1 MNGEARNNMTHSSI
15 LYKTNNLTSSRA
27 LGKHSGKGEAI
38 PKIGDCFAL
47 SLRPRAGARKD
58 VILLFGLSLLSLFL
72 ISCSTEPE
80 PLVYGTDICHFCKM
94 TMMDNKFGA
103 ELVTKK
109 GKVYKFDDMN
119 CFLNFY
125 NSEYENVE
133 DFQHKL
139 VIDYANPG
147 KLIDAANG
155 FYLKS
160 AAIRSPMNGQ
170 VAAFET
176 KVSMDT
182 FKKEWKAIYLGWGE
196 VTTQYK

>member
-1 MNGEARNNMTHSSI
+1 MV
-15 LYKTNNLTSSRA
+15 YKTNNLTSSRA
-27 LGKHSGKGEAI
+27 PGKESGKGEAI
-38 PKIGDCFAL
+38 LKIGDCL
-47 SLRPRAGARKD
+47 TTRQARKD
-58 VILLFGLSLLSLFL
+58 VILLFCLSLLALFFT
-72 ISCSTEPE
+72 SCSTNPE

-125 NSEYENVE
+125 NSGYENVE
-133 DFQHKL
+133 DFHHKL

-147 KLIDAANG
+147 KLIDASNG
-155 FYLKS
+155 FYLTS

-176 KVSMDT
+176 KASMDT

>member
-1 MNGEARNNMTHSSI
+1 MNGEKVKLSMKI
-15 LYKTNNLTSSRA
+15 LIS
-27 LGKHSGKGEAI
+27 AI
-38 PKIGDCFAL
+38 TISTL
-47 SLRPRAGARKD
+47 
-58 VILLFGLSLLSLFL
+58 ILLVS
-72 ISCSTEPE
+72 SCSTDPE

-94 TMMDNKFGA
+94 TLMDKKFGA

-125 NSEYENVE
+125 NSGYEATE
-133 DFQHKL
+133 DFEHKL

-147 KLIDAANG
+147 KLIDATNG

-160 AAIRSPMNGQ
+160 SAIRSPMNGE
-170 VAAFET
+170 VAAFES
-176 KVSMDT
+176 KEAMDG